1 MKDRLVSV
9 ARTLVLYVIELVI
22 FYGFAFAFIHM
33 VDSRKAVFYAG
44 LSSFFVLCACLVGRP
59 LVPHILLNLFG
70 RPLVLLM
77 FVVVVGFGVL
87 GAGQPDFSV
96 VAPGFAL
103 VLLGAALA
111 DRLEKSRRK

>member
-1 MKDRLVSV
+1 MKDRLISV

-22 FYGFAFAFIHM
+22 FYGLAFAFVHL
-33 VDSRKAVFYAG
+33 VDSRKAAFYAG
-44 LSSFFVLCACLVGRP
+44 LSLFFVCCACLVGRAP
-59 LVPHILLNLFG
+59 VPHSLLNFFG
-70 RPLVLLM
+70 RPMVLLM

-103 VLLGAALA
+103 VLLGAAFA